1 MTFFEYVINNTL
13 NKKTHTIFFV
23 FGRSGTGKTY
33 STIAFAHL
41 LNNLYRKKRGLETIP
56 IEEFINKCY
65 FSSISSFK
73 NFLTVVLERRNIINE
88 FVIIFD
94 EIKEFVDYFQQ
105 NIYNIFNR
113 IRIFTKEKALI
124 TFMIGHSYADI
135 EEVKLRRIVRYFVK
149 FISLGTFKIYETYE
163 KPVGF
168 KYMQYYRRARFIDT
182 DGLRSLVDKVYI
194 DLSGETI
201 RKIRSEIEALEV
213 IVKEMTIRKEI
224 DEMYPEYK
232 KEKINKINYE

>member
-33 STIAFAHL
+33 STIALAHL

-65 FSSISSFK
+65 FSSIISFK
-73 NFLTVVLERRNIINE
+73 KFLVEIVERKNNINE
-88 FVIIFD
+88 FVLVFD
-94 EIKEFVDYFQQ
+94 EIKEFIDYFQQ

-113 IRIFTKEKALI
+113 IRIFNRERALI
-124 TFMIGHSYADI
+124 SFIIGHSYADI
-135 EEVKLRRIVRYFVK
+135 EEIRLRRIIRYFIK
-149 FISLGTFKIYETYE
+149 FISLGVFKIYETYE

-168 KYMQYYRRARFIDT
+168 RYMQYFRRARFIDS

-201 RKIRSEIEALEV
+201 RKIRSEIEALEL
-213 IVKEMTIRKEI
+213 IVKETTIKKEI
-224 DEMYPEYK
+224 EEMYPEYK
-232 KEKINKINYE
+232 REITKFNYE